1 LRLSPKR
8 LIILPKLLKN
18 HQPIPKPRE
27 TKPSSLLRGLLLLIV
42 LNLLLNT
49 QAQIDQRKLDSLKKS
64 IDVSAKAHNFWQDSF
79 AKVQD
84 SFYQSA
90 IKSDL
95 NKRKDLREH
104 REREVQRRRSLQRIM
119 IALLLATAA
128 LVLMRRRKK
137 KNT

>member
-1 LRLSPKR
+1 
-8 LIILPKLLKN
+8 
-18 HQPIPKPRE
+18 
-27 TKPSSLLRGLLLLIV
+27 

-49 QAQIDQRKLDSLKKS
+49 HAQIDQRKLDSLKKS
-64 IDVSAKAHNFWQDSF
+64 IDVSAKVHNLWQDSF

-90 IKSDL
+90 IKTDL
-95 NKRKDLREH
+95 NKRKDLREQ
-104 REREVQRRRSLQRIM
+104 REREVQRRRSLQGIM

-128 LVLMRRRKK
+128 LVLMRRRKT